1 MIQLY
6 GLKNSNYCSLVKAIL
21 IEKGLDFEEIPA
33 PPTQKPDNL
42 ARSPMGK
49 MPAIGVD
56 GQYLSESMAIALYLE
71 QIAPQPQLVPSDAF
85 AAAKVLELSQH
96 LTLDVELVARR
107 VLPAAFFGATASE
120 EVKATT
126 KADLE
131 RGMAAIDRIF
141 VGAPYATGETL
152 TLADFYTFYTFGL
165 ASMVVQKIFDFDL
178 LEGHDNIRALTEKL
192 ASHPSIARTEA
203 EKAD

>member
-1 MIQLY
+1 MGRSVDI
-6 GLKNSNYCSLVKAIL
+6 GR
-21 IEKGLDFEEIPA
+21 
-33 PPTQKPDNL
+33 L
-42 ARSPMGK
+42 ARITRTVGRFGFGELLKRHPE
-49 MPAIGVD
+49 VD
-56 GQYLSESMAIALYLE
+56 
-71 QIAPQPQLVPSDAF
+71 
-85 AAAKVLELSQH
+85 
-96 LTLDVELVARR
+96 
-107 VLPAAFFGATASE
+107 E